1 MSSLQP
7 AWKWKRKLSSQ
18 THWKP
23 VYPHW
28 WCQYKVAYVGY
39 VNATGNCRNKENKQV
54 LRTFR
59 FLELDINILASDFT
73 KAVIDLR
80 FSYLSIY
87 LIYLNNINEQNK
99 INCKTSWRSIS
110 VSQSGS
116 WGWRTIKVH
125 TLLSQLFL
133 ILWPPGLA
141 WKYDKLCSCR
151 SPAKSKSCYG
161 LCSLHPP
168 TTIHNNHPNFA

>member
-1 MSSLQP
+1 MKVSSLQP

-87 LIYLNNINEQNK
+87 LIYLNNINEQNE

-110 VSQSGS
+110 VSQSVRELRLKNYKS
-116 WGWRTIKVH
+116 AHITISVIFDPLTTRTGLEIWQA
-125 TLLSQLFL
+125 LLLQIS
-133 ILWPPGLA
+133 
-141 WKYDKLCSCR
+141 S
-151 SPAKSKSCYG
+151 
-161 LCSLHPP
+161 
-168 TTIHNNHPNFA
+168 